1 MASDYTID
9 GIFPVPVYST
19 HRDSGVDSTEKKE
32 IENIIKGGRRI
43 GQTTSIN
50 NYVFDTKLKKI
61 KEFCEHHINVYGEK
75 IIKPTKELD
84 FYITQSWLN
93 ITKPGEFAYPHFHD
107 NSIISGV
114 FYVSTIEND
123 NILFSDPF
131 YKMEGLKLNNR
142 TVCRF
147 GVKDYQLIIFP
158 SWLLHGVELNESAK
172 GDRISIAFNTFVKG
186 NVGER
191 DNNTELFLRP
201 NSYSLLT

>member
-1 MASDYTID
+1 M
-9 GIFPVPVYST
+9 
-19 HRDSGVDSTEKKE
+19 
-32 IENIIKGGRRI
+32 
-43 GQTTSIN
+43 
-50 NYVFDTKLKKI
+50 
-61 KEFCEHHINVYGEK
+61 YGEK